1 MGRHVPLPAELQ
13 GELEREYRRLS
24 MVEQQLRALE
34 KTRTKRIAHADSH
47 PVQQGVRL
55 MGLRA
60 IGPNCAWLLMME
72 FFASRGFRDHRQ
84 LGPARV

>member
-1 MGRHVPLPAELQ
+1 
-13 GELEREYRRLS
+13 

-34 KTRTKRIAHADSH
+34 KTRTERIAHAGSH
-47 PVQQGVRL
+47 PVQQVVQL

-60 IGPNCAWLLMME
+60 IGPNCAWLLVME
-72 FFASRGFRDHRQ
+72 FFAWRGFGTAVS